1 MLTEQQ
7 LTSVLATERRIYA
20 ALSEVLELTGELSAS
35 IQRGDSV
42 SVQLFLQLRQEPINQ
57 LREYQTNLAQQCR
70 ILPAEDRKELEGLL
84 SGQAPAASPAAHPSR
99 SSFSATAPSGPGLS
113 RPTGRQRPP
122 VRKGF
127 LLRFLA
133 PTVFTGAWRSAT
145 AARPSCGW
153 MRAHPK

>member
-57 LREYQTNLAQQCR
+57 LREYQTGRSWRGSCPGR
-70 ILPAEDRKELEGLL
+70 PRRPVPLP
-84 SGQAPAASPAAHPSR
+84 SPSR

-113 RPTGRQRPP
+113 RPTGPP
-122 VRKGF
+122 AAACAERIPFTIPSPDRF
-127 LLRFLA
+127 LLVHGDPPQRRA
-133 PTVFTGAWRSAT
+133 R
-145 AARPSCGW
+145 AAAG
-153 MRAHPK
+153 

>member
-70 ILPAEDRKELEGLL
+70 ILPAEDQKELEGLL
-84 SGQAPAASPAAHPSR
+84 SGQAASPAAQPLQEQLQRNRALWTRVVQADRAASGR
-99 SSFSATAPSGPGLS
+99 LCGKDSFYDS
-113 RPTGRQRPP
+113 
-122 VRKGF
+122 
-127 LLRFLA
+127 
-133 PTVFTGAWRSAT
+133 
-145 AARPSCGW
+145 
-153 MRAHPK
+153 

>member
-84 SGQAPAASPAAHPSR
+84 SGQAPAASPAAPSR

-113 RPTGRQRPP
+113 RPTGPP
-122 VRKGF
+122 AAACAERIPFTIPSPDRF
-127 LLRFLA
+127 LLVHGD
-133 PTVFTGAWRSAT
+133 PPQRSAR
-145 AARPSCGW
+145 AAAG
-153 MRAHPK
+153 

>member
-7 LTSVLATERRIYA
+7 LTSELATERRIYA

-70 ILPAEDRKELEGLL
+70 ILPAEDQKELEGLL
-84 SGQAPAASPAAHPSR
+84 SGQAPAASPAAQPLQEQLQRNRALWTRVVQADRAASGR
-99 SSFSATAPSGPGLS
+99 LCGKDSFYDS
-113 RPTGRQRPP
+113 
-122 VRKGF
+122 
-127 LLRFLA
+127 
-133 PTVFTGAWRSAT
+133 
-145 AARPSCGW
+145 
-153 MRAHPK
+153 

>member
-70 ILPAEDRKELEGLL
+70 ILPAEGLL
-84 SGQAPAASPAAHPSR
+84 SGQAPAASPAAHPLQEQLQRNRALWTRVVQADRAASGR
-99 SSFSATAPSGPGLS
+99 LCGKDSFYDS
-113 RPTGRQRPP
+113 
-122 VRKGF
+122 
-127 LLRFLA
+127 
-133 PTVFTGAWRSAT
+133 
-145 AARPSCGW
+145 
-153 MRAHPK
+153 